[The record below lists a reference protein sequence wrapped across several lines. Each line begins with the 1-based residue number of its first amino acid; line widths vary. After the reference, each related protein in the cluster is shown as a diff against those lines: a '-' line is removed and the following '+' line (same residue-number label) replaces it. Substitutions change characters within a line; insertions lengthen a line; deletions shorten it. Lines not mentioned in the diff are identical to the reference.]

1 MYIIDN
7 LYIIFFYN
15 LLETKIWNFECN
27 NLTVFK
33 IQLVDKHQASVKK
46 ITILNLHFF
55 YKFFVKACQY

>member
-15 LLETKIWNFECN
+15 LLEKKIWNFECN
-27 NLTVFK
+27 NLTIFK

-46 ITILNLHFF
+46 STF
-55 YKFFVKACQY
+55 